1 MTTQSKAW
9 AKGVFFTMVA
19 VGLTAL
25 VAGAVV
31 HPADERVAWED
42 LPKAVQDTIL
52 REANGATV
60 REIEKEMRG
69 GQVVYE
75 AEWLVDGK
83 EVEIAVAPDGTLLA
97 GDDDDEGDND
107 DGDEGDDEEAEVP
120 EDQVPEAARAML
132 RKQAGNAGVVLHYS
146 REVERGVVIYE
157 AEWQVGG
164 VEHEA
169 AVTAE
174 GALLEVEQI
183 IPAAAAPL
191 GVRNAISGQ
200 FGAAAAVVIE
210 KKMIVLYEIEGKI
223 NGRNREILVTPTGR
237 VISGGDDDGDD
248 NDDDGDDD

>member
-1 MTTQSKAW
+1 MTTWTKAVLCTV
-9 AKGVFFTMVA
+9 GA

-25 VAGAVV
+25 LAGAVMN
-31 HPADERVAWED
+31 PTDERVAWED
-42 LPKAVQDTIL
+42 LPQAVRDTIL

-75 AEWLVDGK
+75 AEWLVNGR
-83 EVEIAVAPDGTLLA
+83 EVEIAVAADGTLLA
-97 GDDDDEGDND
+97 GDDDGDDD
-107 DGDEGDDEEAEVP
+107 DGDDDDGDDGDEAEVP
-120 EDQVPEAARAML
+120 EDQVPEAARAVL
-132 RKQAGNAGVVLHYS
+132 RKQAGNGAVLHYS

-157 AEWQVGG
+157 AEWQANG
-164 VEHEA
+164 VSHEA

-183 IPAAAAPL
+183 IPAAGAPA
-191 GVRNAISGQ
+191 GVRSAIDGQ
-200 FGAAAAVVIE
+200 FGAGAAVVVE

-237 VISGGDDDGDD
+237 VISGGDDDDGD
-248 NDDDGDDD
+248 DDDGDDDD